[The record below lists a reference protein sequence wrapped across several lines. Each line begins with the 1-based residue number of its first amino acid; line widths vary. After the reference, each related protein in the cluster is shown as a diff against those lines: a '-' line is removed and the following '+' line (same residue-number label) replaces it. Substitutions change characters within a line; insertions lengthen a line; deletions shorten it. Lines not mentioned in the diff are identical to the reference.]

1 MDHAYASSLGS
12 LQFPDFPL
20 PQRFSGAKVPPQAP
34 RHHPYRKRFLPDRY
48 NHDMP
53 SPKYYQRRFDD
64 HDAPALLNRLSNSPS
79 SSHTATLLD
88 RIGCQ
93 VEGGETNSG
102 GEYMPSFRS
111 PPTPPEPREVEF
123 RADKPV
129 AVGPG
134 EVERFLESVLKPHV
148 VEAVGRPGP
157 AAQEARVSEDVPP
170 ALAKRIGQRRL
181 SRSPL
186 PRSMIQSMEQERFH
200 TPNVDGKV
208 ANDNLPKHHNGEHI
222 VSPSTTTV
230 LEQCRTHLAPV
241 VLASVTARDSQVAT
255 QLQQCATILSDDRC
269 ASLLRHAK
277 DMREQLRSSAHAHV
291 PSTPRCRSP
300 EYLNRESDYERTNGR
315 VSWNPETPESI
326 VCAET
331 QVRRDSDVTLAE
343 DLDGNHSPALKACA
357 GPLQSHHPLSKV
369 EELSPVLF
377 PAKVRETDIYMHS
390 GSVEGDIG
398 QENMAHST
406 RGLPRGR
413 ATVQQHSLPALWSR
427 HNGPDM
433 PCINEAFAMV
443 SEELFLDTGRLDAVA
458 RIYCLRKGNLT
469 SKIDFDGPFAE
480 TLGEIQNT
488 GSQWPQTGSL
498 IIQVNP
504 GFPHGKTW
512 LPYALDSPPFLD
524 VTSCIV
530 PGENVLRWIS
540 LSPMSDFVFVLC
552 ASPLPL
558 AESTLKTS

>member
-1 MDHAYASSLGS
+1 MHMRRRWGL
-12 LQFPDFPL
+12 
-20 PQRFSGAKVPPQAP
+20 FSFMIS
-34 RHHPYRKRFLPDRY
+34 PYRRDLPVLRSLHKRLVIILIAKDSSQIDTITIY
-48 NHDMP
+48 Q

-111 PPTPPEPREVEF
+111 PPTSPEPREVEF

-200 TPNVDGKV
+200 TPNVDGNV
-208 ANDNLPKHHNGEHI
+208 ANDNLPNHHNGEHI

-300 EYLNRESDYERTNGR
+300 EYLNHESDYERTNGR
-315 VSWNPETPESI
+315 VSWNP
-326 VCAET
+326 
-331 QVRRDSDVTLAE
+331 
-343 DLDGNHSPALKACA
+343 
-357 GPLQSHHPLSKV
+357 
-369 EELSPVLF
+369 
-377 PAKVRETDIYMHS
+377 
-390 GSVEGDIG
+390 
-398 QENMAHST
+398 
-406 RGLPRGR
+406 
-413 ATVQQHSLPALWSR
+413 
-427 HNGPDM
+427 
-433 PCINEAFAMV
+433 
-443 SEELFLDTGRLDAVA
+443 
-458 RIYCLRKGNLT
+458 
-469 SKIDFDGPFAE
+469 
-480 TLGEIQNT
+480 
-488 GSQWPQTGSL
+488 
-498 IIQVNP
+498 
-504 GFPHGKTW
+504 
-512 LPYALDSPPFLD
+512 
-524 VTSCIV
+524 
-530 PGENVLRWIS
+530 
-540 LSPMSDFVFVLC
+540 
-552 ASPLPL
+552 
-558 AESTLKTS
+558 